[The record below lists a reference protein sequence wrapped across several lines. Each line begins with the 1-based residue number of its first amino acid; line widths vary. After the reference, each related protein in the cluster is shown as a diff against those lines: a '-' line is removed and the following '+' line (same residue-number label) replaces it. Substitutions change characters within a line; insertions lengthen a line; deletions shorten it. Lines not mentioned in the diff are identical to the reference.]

1 MRTFAI
7 VNRKGGVGKT
17 TTAVNLSYV
26 LATSCRLRVLLIDAD
41 GQANATGILL
51 PKGEYAGLG
60 ALLRGYAI
68 CYDELTVHTD
78 VEGLDVLPASEDLW
92 AMELEKDEAALR
104 YSAMMSMRDAIAED
118 DAYDVII
125 VDCPPNL
132 SVACISAILASD
144 AVIIPVLSDACSATG
159 VVDLMDQIDSLRY
172 IRPEIRVAGVLVNQW
187 HRSPVVEDAA
197 AYLREDG
204 RVPVY
209 TEELY
214 AKRVLEDPS
223 VTDESYF
230 VMIRELDEGDNPH
243 DEAAWAKS
251 NPCLRYPSRYSQ
263 ILLKQIRDE
272 HNAAYAS
279 NDPDKIR
286 KFLTRRM
293 CLWQV
298 GSVNHYL
305 DENCMAKAR
314 KAMVPRETFAA
325 LTDGL
330 SCHCGYDLGK
340 RIDLSGAAA
349 VFDLP
354 DGRVA
359 IKMHGFIPENGAQRH
374 EKTDRVP
381 YLFWAK
387 DGYCTL
393 TPGDVTDNSYVY
405 NWICAGEREHGWKV
419 EEVDYDGHNATDLA
433 IRMNEDRNRED
444 FCVEVAQTCAG
455 QNLAVKTFRELL
467 LQDRVV
473 LEESPLTLWCL
484 QNAIEIQNNYGDLK
498 LSKRHKDDTERID
511 PVAAAMNALARLL
524 VKRTVTDL
532 NTALERGDFTF

>member
-17 TTAVNLSYV
+17 TTAVNLAYV
-26 LATSCRLRVLLIDAD
+26 LATSCRMRVLLIDAD

-92 AMELEKDEAALR
+92 ALELEKDEAALR

-209 TEELY
+209 DTVI
-214 AKRVLEDPS
+214 RR
-223 VTDESYF
+223 TDKVPESSWAGMA
-230 VMIRELDEGDNPH
+230 VQQWSPWCS
-243 DEAAWAKS
+243 AA
-251 NPCLRYPSRYSQ
+251 
-263 ILLKQIRDE
+263 RDYR
-272 HNAAYAS
+272 A
-279 NDPDKIR
+279 
-286 KFLTRRM
+286 
-293 CLWQV
+293 W
-298 GSVNHYL
+298 
-305 DENCMAKAR
+305 
-314 KAMVPRETFAA
+314 
-325 LTDGL
+325 
-330 SCHCGYDLGK
+330 
-340 RIDLSGAAA
+340 
-349 VFDLP
+349 
-354 DGRVA
+354 VA
-359 IKMHGFIPENGAQRH
+359 
-374 EKTDRVP
+374 
-381 YLFWAK
+381 
-387 DGYCTL
+387 
-393 TPGDVTDNSYVY
+393 
-405 NWICAGEREHGWKV
+405 
-419 EEVDYDGHNATDLA
+419 
-433 IRMNEDRNRED
+433 
-444 FCVEVAQTCAG
+444 
-455 QNLAVKTFRELL
+455 ELL
-467 LQDRVV
+467 EKEGMVH
-473 LEESPLTLWCL
+473 E
-484 QNAIEIQNNYGDLK
+484 
-498 LSKRHKDDTERID
+498 
-511 PVAAAMNALARLL
+511 
-524 VKRTVTDL
+524 
-532 NTALERGDFTF
+532 

>member
-17 TTAVNLSYV
+17 TTAVNLAYV

-209 TEELY
+209 DTVI
-214 AKRVLEDPS
+214 RR
-223 VTDESYF
+223 TDKVPESSWAGMA
-230 VMIRELDEGDNPH
+230 VQQWSPWCS
-243 DEAAWAKS
+243 AA
-251 NPCLRYPSRYSQ
+251 
-263 ILLKQIRDE
+263 RDYR
-272 HNAAYAS
+272 A
-279 NDPDKIR
+279 
-286 KFLTRRM
+286 
-293 CLWQV
+293 W
-298 GSVNHYL
+298 
-305 DENCMAKAR
+305 
-314 KAMVPRETFAA
+314 
-325 LTDGL
+325 
-330 SCHCGYDLGK
+330 
-340 RIDLSGAAA
+340 
-349 VFDLP
+349 
-354 DGRVA
+354 VA
-359 IKMHGFIPENGAQRH
+359 
-374 EKTDRVP
+374 
-381 YLFWAK
+381 
-387 DGYCTL
+387 
-393 TPGDVTDNSYVY
+393 
-405 NWICAGEREHGWKV
+405 
-419 EEVDYDGHNATDLA
+419 
-433 IRMNEDRNRED
+433 
-444 FCVEVAQTCAG
+444 
-455 QNLAVKTFRELL
+455 ELL
-467 LQDRVV
+467 EKEGMVH
-473 LEESPLTLWCL
+473 E
-484 QNAIEIQNNYGDLK
+484 
-498 LSKRHKDDTERID
+498 
-511 PVAAAMNALARLL
+511 
-524 VKRTVTDL
+524 
-532 NTALERGDFTF
+532 